1 MAFDTGFAEPSDFPS
16 ILKLLADS
24 DLPEAKL
31 GVHMNTLI
39 LTAKD
44 DERLIGC
51 AALEVYGS
59 DALLRSVA
67 VAREL
72 RGKGLGDKITEAALD
87 VAERL
92 GLQAVYLLT
101 ETAEKFFLRHGFE
114 PTERSTAPHAV
125 TQSIEFACACPESAV
140 AMVKRLD
147 TKVPASGSFDAPGA
161 SSARVE

>member
-1 MAFDTGFAEPSDFPS
+1 MAVNIVFAELDDFPL

-44 DERLIGC
+44 DDRIVAC

-72 RGKGLGDKITEAALD
+72 RGKGLGDRITKAALD
-87 VAERL
+87 VAVRL
-92 GLQAVYLLT
+92 GLDNVYLLT
-101 ETAEKFFLRHGFE
+101 EGTDAFFLRHGFE
-114 PTERSTAPHAV
+114 RTERSTAPAAV
-125 TQSIEFACACPESAV
+125 SRSIEFACACPQRAV

-147 TKVPASGSFDAPGA
+147 TRVPASDRAVQDAG
-161 SSARVE
+161 RQ